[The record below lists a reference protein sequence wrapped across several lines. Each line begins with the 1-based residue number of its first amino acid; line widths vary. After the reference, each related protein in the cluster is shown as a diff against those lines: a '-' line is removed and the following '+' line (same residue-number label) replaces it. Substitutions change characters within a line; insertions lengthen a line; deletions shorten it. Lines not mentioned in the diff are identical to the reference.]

1 MQPRKLLKRV
11 PVESEAVRSVG
22 YDAGSRVL
30 QVEFD
35 NGAIYHYLDVPD
47 SEYQALLRAESIGRF
62 VSYRIKANY
71 HRYELMR
78 AADESLAR

>member
-22 YDAGSRVL
+22 YDPQTRVL
-30 QVEFD
+30 QVEFE
-35 NGAIYHYLDVPD
+35 NGAIYHYLDVPE

-62 VSYRIKANY
+62 VTYRIDEANY
-71 HRYELMR
+71 RHELMK